1 MTELKIKKGKILLA
15 EPFMVD
21 SNFKR
26 TVVLMCEHEDDG
38 SLGFILNRS
47 LDMPINDL
55 IANFPEIEATVF
67 YGGPVQT
74 DTIHYVHNAGDL
86 LEGSQEISE
95 GIYWGGNFEQLKALI
110 EQGLIEAADIQFF
123 VGYSGWSP
131 TQLEEEMNMGSWV
144 VADLESNYLFKRK
157 EIDLWQKVMV
167 TKGDAFTIIAQ
178 MPDAITWN

>member
-1 MTELKIKKGKILLA
+1 MTEIKINRGKILLA

-26 TVVLMCEHEDDG
+26 TVVLMCEHEVDG

-47 LDMPINDL
+47 LDMKISDL
-55 IANFPEIEATVF
+55 ISDFPEINSTVY

-74 DTIHYVHNAGDL
+74 DTIHYIHNAGEL
-86 LEGSQEISE
+86 LDESQEIAN

-110 EQGLIEAADIQFF
+110 REGLINEGDIQFF
-123 VGYSGWSP
+123 IGYSGWSSL
-131 TQLEEEMNMGSWV
+131 QLNEEMTMGSWV

-157 EIDLWQKVMV
+157 EEDLWQQVMV
-167 TKGDAFTIIAQ
+167 NKGDIYTIIAQ
-178 MPDAITWN
+178 MPDAINWN

>member
-1 MTELKIKKGKILLA
+1 MTEIKIKRGRILLA

-47 LDMPINDL
+47 LDMQINDL
-55 IANFPEIEATVF
+55 IANFPKIEATVY

-74 DTIHYVHNAGDL
+74 DTIHYVHNAGEL
-86 LEGSQEISE
+86 LEGSQEISK
-95 GIYWGGNFEQLKALI
+95 GIYWGGDFEQLKVLI
-110 EQGLIEAADIQFF
+110 DEGVIQSKDIQFF

-131 TQLEEEMNMGSWV
+131 DQLIEEMNMGSWV
-144 VADLESNYLFKRK
+144 VAELEKNYLFRRK
-157 EIDLWQKVMV
+157 EIDLWQEVMV
-167 TKGDAFTIIAQ
+167 QKGDAFTVIAQ
-178 MPDAITWN
+178 MPDTITWN

>member
-1 MTELKIKKGKILLA
+1 MTELQIKRGKILLA

-26 TVVLMCEHEDDG
+26 TVVLMCEHEEEG

-47 LDMPINDL
+47 LDMPINEL
-55 IANFPEIEATVF
+55 ISNFPEIEATVY

-74 DTIHYVHNAGDL
+74 DTIHYVHNAGEL
-86 LEGSQEISE
+86 LEGSQEISN
-95 GIYWGGNFEQLKALI
+95 GIYWGGDFEQLKVLI
-110 EQGLIEAADIQFF
+110 KQGQIQPEDIQFF

-131 TQLEEEMNMGSWV
+131 TQLEEEMTMGSWV
-144 VADLESNYLFKRK
+144 VADLDYDFLFKRK
-157 EIDLWQKVMV
+157 EADLWQEVME

>member
-1 MTELKIKKGKILLA
+1 MTELKINRGKVLLA

-47 LDMPINDL
+47 LDMQINDL
-55 IANFPEIEATVF
+55 IANFPKINATVF

-74 DTIHYVHNAGDL
+74 DTIHYVHNAGEL
-86 LEGSQEISE
+86 LEDSQEIGE
-95 GIYWGGNFEQLKALI
+95 GLYWGGNFEQLKVLI
-110 EQGLIEAADIQFF
+110 SEGVILPKDIQFF

-131 TQLEEEMNMGSWV
+131 DQLTEEMNMGSWV
-144 VADLESNYLFKRK
+144 VADLDKNYLFKRK
-157 EIDLWQKVMV
+157 EIDLWQEVMLQ
-167 TKGDAFTIIAQ
+167 KGDAFTVIAQ